1 MKLPVIDACV
11 AIKWFLP
18 EANYERARHIL
29 YRYNSM
35 IAPDLFFIELDA
47 IITKKIRKR
56 EIKLYEANE
65 LYSEIRTLPVKPV
78 EYKLLSKLAFELSS
92 TLPITLYD
100 ACYLALAIEFEQKV
114 YTADLRFFNG
124 MKGTPFEGYV
134 VSLES

>member
-18 EANYERARHIL
+18 ETNYERAREIL

-35 IAPDLFFIELDA
+35 MAPDLFFIELDA

-56 EIKLYEANE
+56 EIKLYEADE
-65 LYSEIRTLPVKPV
+65 LYSEVRNLPVKPV
-78 EYKLLSKLAFELSS
+78 EYKLLSKLAFDLSS

-100 ACYLALAIEFEQKV
+100 ACYLALAIEFEQQV
-114 YTADLRFFNG
+114 YTADLRFYNG
-124 MKGTPFEGYV
+124 MKDTPFEDYV
-134 VSLES
+134 LSIQS

>member
-134 VSLES
+134 MSLES